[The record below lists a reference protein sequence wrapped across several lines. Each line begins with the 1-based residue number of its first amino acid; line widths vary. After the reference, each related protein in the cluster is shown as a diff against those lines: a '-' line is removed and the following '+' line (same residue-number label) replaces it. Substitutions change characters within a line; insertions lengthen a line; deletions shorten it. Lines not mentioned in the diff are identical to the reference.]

1 MYKRHR
7 KEDYMKENRNL
18 SMLSDFYEFTMAN
31 GYFNKGMKD
40 TIAIFDAFYRSNPN
54 DGGYSIFAGLNDIID
69 FIENL
74 SFSDEDIAYLKEMG
88 DFSDGFLEYLKDF
101 KFTGDVWAYPEGSVI
116 FPNEPIITVKA
127 PIIECSILETYLL
140 LSMNF
145 NSLIATKTS
154 RIVKAAGE
162 RLVMEFGARRAQGA
176 DASLTG
182 ARAAYIG
189 GAPVSS
195 NTLSAKR
202 YGFKPAGTMAHSWV
216 QAFDSEYEAFKTYAE
231 IYPENCV
238 LLIDTYD
245 TINSGLPNA
254 MKVFKEV
261 LKPKG
266 LSGGVRIDS
275 GDLAYLS
282 KEVRKILDEN
292 GFTDTKIVASNS
304 LDEFK
309 INSLLSQGA
318 QIDSFGI
325 GERLITSKSDPVFGG
340 VYKLVGL
347 YEDNKL
353 KSKIKVSENVEKITT
368 PGFKKVYRLYDKSTG
383 KAEAD
388 YITLVDEKV
397 DDSKPLVIFDP
408 LFTWKM
414 KKMDNYKAR
423 PMQEPIFEDGK
434 LVYDQPGIEEIRD
447 YCQSELDSLWD
458 EVKRFDQPHNYY
470 VDLSQDLWNLKQDLI
485 LKAKR
490 GQ

>member
-1 MYKRHR
+1 MNNK
-7 KEDYMKENRNL
+7 RNL
-18 SMLSDFYEFTMAN
+18 SLLSDFYEFTMAN
-31 GYFNKGMKD
+31 GYFNNGMKD
-40 TIAIFDAFYRSNPN
+40 TVAIFDAFYRNNP
-54 DGGYSIFAGLNDIID
+54 DGGGYSIFAGLNDIID
-69 FIENL
+69 YVKNL
-74 SFSDEDIAYLKEMG
+74 SFSSSDIEYLRKEGNFSED
-88 DFSDGFLEYLKDF
+88 FLEYLKDF
-101 KFTGDVWAYPEGSVI
+101 KFTGDIWAYPEGSVM

-154 RIVKAAGE
+154 RIVKAAGN

-182 ARAAYIG
+182 ARAAYIA
-189 GAPVSS
+189 GAPVTS
-195 NTLSAKR
+195 NTLSAKT
-202 YGFKPAGTMAHSWV
+202 YGFKPAGTMAHSWI
-216 QAFDSEYEAFKTYAE
+216 QAFDSEYEAFKTYALS
-231 IYPENCV
+231 YPENCI

-254 MKVFKEV
+254 MRIFKEI
-261 LKPKG
+261 LEPRG

-282 KEVRKILDEN
+282 KEIRKILDEN
-292 GFTDTKIVASNS
+292 GFKDAKIVASNS

-309 INSLLSQGA
+309 IISLLNQGA
-318 QIDSFGI
+318 EIDSFGI

-340 VYKLVGL
+340 VYKLVGIYDDDQL
-347 YEDNKL
+347 I
-353 KSKIKVSENVEKITT
+353 SKIKVSENVEKITT
-368 PGFKKVYRLYDKSTG
+368 PGFKNVYRLYDKKTG

-388 YITLVDEKV
+388 YISLRDEEM

-423 PMQEPIFEDGK
+423 LMQEKIFENGK
-434 LVYDQPGIEEIRD
+434 LIYEEPSLDEIAK
-447 YCQSELDSLWD
+447 YCKSELDSMWE
-458 EVKRFDQPHNYY
+458 EVKRFDTPHNYY
-470 VDLSQDLWNLKQDLI
+470 VDLSQDLWNLKQNLI
-485 LKAKR
+485 LEAKK
-490 GQ
+490 GIWLQ

>member
-1 MYKRHR
+1 MNNK
-7 KEDYMKENRNL
+7 RNL
-18 SMLSDFYEFTMAN
+18 SLLSDFYEFTMAN
-31 GYFNKGMKD
+31 GYFNNGMKD
-40 TIAIFDAFYRSNPN
+40 TVAIFDAFYRNNP
-54 DGGYSIFAGLNDIID
+54 DGGGYSIFAGLNDIID
-69 FIENL
+69 YVKNL
-74 SFSDEDIAYLKEMG
+74 SFSASDIEYLRKEGNFSED
-88 DFSDGFLEYLKDF
+88 FLEYLKDF
-101 KFTGDVWAYPEGSVI
+101 KFTGDIWAYPEGSVM

-154 RIVKAAGE
+154 RIVKAAGN

-182 ARAAYIG
+182 ARAAYIA
-189 GAPVSS
+189 GAPVTS
-195 NTLSAKR
+195 NTLSAKT
-202 YGFKPAGTMAHSWV
+202 YGFKPAGTMAHSWI
-216 QAFDSEYEAFKTYAE
+216 QAFDSEYEAFKTYALA
-231 IYPENCV
+231 YPENCI

-254 MKVFKEV
+254 MRIFKEI
-261 LKPKG
+261 LEPRG

-282 KEVRKILDEN
+282 KEIRKILDEN
-292 GFTDTKIVASNS
+292 GFKDAKIVASNS

-309 INSLLSQGA
+309 IISLLNQGA
-318 QIDSFGI
+318 EIDSFGI

-340 VYKLVGL
+340 VYKLVGI
-347 YEDNKL
+347 YDNDKL
-353 KSKIKVSENVEKITT
+353 ISKIKVSENVEKITT
-368 PGFKKVYRLYDKSTG
+368 PGFKNVYRLYDKKTG

-388 YITLVDEKV
+388 YINLREEEM

-423 PMQEPIFEDGK
+423 LMQEKIFENGK
-434 LVYDQPGIEEIRD
+434 LIYEEPSLDEIAK
-447 YCQSELDSLWD
+447 YCKSELDSMWE
-458 EVKRFDQPHNYY
+458 EVKRFDTPHNYY
-470 VDLSQDLWNLKQDLI
+470 VDLSQDLWNLKQNLI
-485 LKAKR
+485 LEAKK
-490 GQ
+490 GIWLQ

>member
-1 MYKRHR
+1 MDNK
-7 KEDYMKENRNL
+7 RNL

-31 GYFNKGMKD
+31 GYFNNGMKD
-40 TIAIFDAFYRSNPN
+40 TVAIFDAFYRSNP
-54 DGGYSIFAGLNDIID
+54 DEGGYSIFAGLNDIIN

-74 SFSDEDIAYLKEMG
+74 SFSDDDIEYLRDIG
-88 DFSDGFLEYLKDF
+88 NFSDDFLDYLRDF
-101 KFTGDVWAYPEGSVI
+101 KFTGDVWSYPEGSVM
-116 FPNEPIITVKA
+116 FPGEPIITVKA

-154 RIVKAAGE
+154 RIVRAAGE
-162 RLVMEFGARRAQGA
+162 RLVMEFGSRLAQGA

-182 ARAAYIG
+182 ARAAYIA

-195 NTLSAKR
+195 NTLSAKT
-202 YGFKPAGTMAHSWV
+202 YGFKPSGTMAHAWV

-231 IYPENCV
+231 LYPDNCI

-245 TINSGLPNA
+245 TMNSGLPNA
-254 MKVFKEV
+254 MKIFKEV

-266 LSGGVRIDS
+266 LTGGVRIDS

-282 KEVRKILDEN
+282 KEIRKILDES

-340 VYKLVGL
+340 VYKLVGI
-347 YEDNKL
+347 YDDNEL
-353 KSKIKVSENVEKITT
+353 KSKIKISENVEKITT

-388 YITLVDEKV
+388 YITLKDEKV
-397 DDSKPLVIFDP
+397 DENQPLVIFDP

-414 KKMDNYKAR
+414 KKMDNYEARLMQKA
-423 PMQEPIFEDGK
+423 IFENGK
-434 LVYDQPGIEEIRD
+434 LVYNEPSIEEIHE
-447 YCQSELDSLWD
+447 YCQSEIESIWD

-470 VDLSQDLWNLKQDLI
+470 VDLSQNLWNLKQNLI
-485 LKAKR
+485 LEAKR

>member
-1 MYKRHR
+1 MNNK
-7 KEDYMKENRNL
+7 RNL
-18 SMLSDFYEFTMAN
+18 SLLSDFYEFTMAN
-31 GYFNKGMKD
+31 GYFNNGMKD
-40 TIAIFDAFYRSNPN
+40 TVAIFDAFYRNNP
-54 DGGYSIFAGLNDIID
+54 DGGGYSIFAGLNDIID
-69 FIENL
+69 YVKNL
-74 SFSDEDIAYLKEMG
+74 SFSSSDIEYLRKEGNFSED
-88 DFSDGFLEYLKDF
+88 FLEYLKDF
-101 KFTGDVWAYPEGSVI
+101 KFTGDIWAYPEGSVI

-154 RIVKAAGE
+154 RIVKAAGN

-182 ARAAYIG
+182 ARAAYIA
-189 GAPVSS
+189 GAPVTS
-195 NTLSAKR
+195 NTLSAKT
-202 YGFKPAGTMAHSWV
+202 YGFKPAGTMAHSWI
-216 QAFDSEYEAFKTYAE
+216 QAFDNEYEAFKTYALS
-231 IYPENCV
+231 YPENCI

-254 MKVFKEV
+254 MRIFKEI
-261 LKPKG
+261 LEPRG

-282 KEVRKILDEN
+282 KEIRKILDEN
-292 GFTDTKIVASNS
+292 GFKDAKIVASNS

-309 INSLLSQGA
+309 IISLLNQGA
-318 QIDSFGI
+318 EIDSFGI

-340 VYKLVGL
+340 VYKLVGI
-347 YEDNKL
+347 YDDDKL
-353 KSKIKVSENVEKITT
+353 ISKIKVSENVEKITT
-368 PGFKKVYRLYDKSTG
+368 PGFKNVYRLYDKKTG

-388 YITLVDEKV
+388 YINLREEEM

-423 PMQEPIFEDGK
+423 LMQEKIFENGK
-434 LVYDQPGIEEIRD
+434 LIYEEPSLVEIAK
-447 YCQSELDSLWD
+447 YCKSELDSMWE
-458 EVKRFDQPHNYY
+458 EVKRFDTPHNYY
-470 VDLSQDLWNLKQDLI
+470 VDLSQDLWNLKQNLI
-485 LKAKR
+485 LEAKK
-490 GQ
+490 GI

>member
-1 MYKRHR
+1 MNNK
-7 KEDYMKENRNL
+7 RNL
-18 SMLSDFYEFTMAN
+18 SLLSDFYEFTMAN
-31 GYFNKGMKD
+31 GYFNNGMKD
-40 TIAIFDAFYRSNPN
+40 TVAIFDAFYRNNP
-54 DGGYSIFAGLNDIID
+54 DGGGYSIFAGLNDIID
-69 FIENL
+69 YVKNL
-74 SFSDEDIAYLKEMG
+74 SFSSSDIEYLRKEGNFSED
-88 DFSDGFLEYLKDF
+88 FLEYLKDF
-101 KFTGDVWAYPEGSVI
+101 KFTGDIWAYPEGSVM

-154 RIVKAAGE
+154 RIVKAAGN

-182 ARAAYIG
+182 ARAAYIA
-189 GAPVSS
+189 GAPVTS
-195 NTLSAKR
+195 NTLSAKT
-202 YGFKPAGTMAHSWV
+202 YGFKPAGTMAHSWI
-216 QAFDSEYEAFKTYAE
+216 QAFDSEYEAFKTYALS
-231 IYPENCV
+231 YPENCI

-254 MKVFKEV
+254 MRIFKEI
-261 LKPKG
+261 LEPRG

-282 KEVRKILDEN
+282 KEIRKILDEN
-292 GFTDTKIVASNS
+292 GFKNAKIVASNS

-309 INSLLSQGA
+309 IISLLNQGA
-318 QIDSFGI
+318 EIDSFGI

-340 VYKLVGL
+340 VYKLVGI
-347 YEDNKL
+347 YDDDKL
-353 KSKIKVSENVEKITT
+353 ISKIKVSENVEKITT
-368 PGFKKVYRLYDKSTG
+368 PGFKNVYRLYDKKTG

-388 YITLVDEKV
+388 YINLREEEM

-423 PMQEPIFEDGK
+423 LMQEKIFENGK
-434 LVYDQPGIEEIRD
+434 LIYEEPSLDEIAK
-447 YCQSELDSLWD
+447 YCKSELDSMWE
-458 EVKRFDQPHNYY
+458 EVKRFDTPHNYY
-470 VDLSQDLWNLKQDLI
+470 VDLSQDLWNLKQNLI
-485 LKAKR
+485 LEAKK
-490 GQ
+490 GIWLQ

>member
-1 MYKRHR
+1 MTKT
-7 KEDYMKENRNL
+7 RNL

-31 GYFNKGMKD
+31 GYFNNGMKD
-40 TIAIFDAFYRSNPN
+40 TIAIFDAFFRSNPD
-54 DGGYSIFAGLNDIID
+54 DGGYSIFAGLNDVID

-74 SFSDEDIAYLKEMG
+74 SFSDDDIDYLREVG
-88 DFSDGFLEYLKDF
+88 DFTEDFLDYLRDF
-101 KFTGDVWAYPEGSVI
+101 KFTGDVWAYPEGSVM

-154 RIVKAAGE
+154 RIVRAAGD

-182 ARAAYIG
+182 ARAAFIAG
-189 GAPVSS
+189 CPVTS
-195 NTLSAKR
+195 NTLSAKT
-202 YGFKPAGTMAHSWV
+202 YGFKPSGTMAHAWI
-216 QAFDSEYEAFKTYAE
+216 QAFDSEYEAFKTYAQA
-231 IYPENCV
+231 YPKNCT

-245 TINSGLPNA
+245 TLNSGLPNA
-254 MKVFKEV
+254 MRVFREV
-261 LKPKG
+261 LEPKG
-266 LSGGVRIDS
+266 LTGGVRIDS

-282 KEVRKILDEN
+282 KEVRRILDEN

-309 INSLLSQGA
+309 IQSLTAQGA
-318 QIDSFGI
+318 KIDSFGI

-340 VYKLVGL
+340 VYKLVGI
-347 YEDNKL
+347 YDGDEL

-368 PGFKKVYRLYDKSTG
+368 PGFKKVYRLYDKVTG

-388 YITLVDEKV
+388 YITLIYEEV

-423 PMQEPIFEDGK
+423 LMQEQIFKDGK
-434 LVYDQPGIEEIRD
+434 LVYETPEIHEIHEYCKSEIE
-447 YCQSELDSLWD
+447 SLWD
-458 EVKRFDQPHNYY
+458 EVKRFDQPHDYY
-470 VDLSQDLWNLKQDLI
+470 VDLSQDLWNLKQNLI
-485 LKAKR
+485 LEAKR
-490 GQ
+490 GE

>member
-1 MYKRHR
+1 MDNK
-7 KEDYMKENRNL
+7 RNL

-31 GYFNKGMKD
+31 GYFNNGMKD
-40 TIAIFDAFYRSNPN
+40 TVAIFDAFYRSNP
-54 DGGYSIFAGLNDIID
+54 DEGGYSIFAGLNDIIN

-74 SFSDEDIAYLKEMG
+74 SFSDDDIEYLRDIG
-88 DFSDGFLEYLKDF
+88 NFSDDFLDYLRDF
-101 KFTGDVWAYPEGSVI
+101 KFTGDVWSYPEGSVM
-116 FPNEPIITVKA
+116 FPGEPIITVKA

-154 RIVKAAGE
+154 RIVRAAGE
-162 RLVMEFGARRAQGA
+162 RLVMEFGSRRAQGA

-182 ARAAYIG
+182 ARAAYIA

-195 NTLSAKR
+195 NTLSAKT
-202 YGFKPAGTMAHSWV
+202 YGFKPSGTMAHAWV

-231 IYPENCV
+231 LYPDNCI

-245 TINSGLPNA
+245 TMNSGLPNA
-254 MKVFKEV
+254 MKIFKEV
-261 LKPKG
+261 LEPKG
-266 LSGGVRIDS
+266 LTGGVRIDS

-282 KEVRKILDEN
+282 KEIRKILDES

-340 VYKLVGL
+340 VYKLVGI
-347 YEDNKL
+347 YDDNEL
-353 KSKIKVSENVEKITT
+353 KSKIKISENVEKITT

-388 YITLVDEKV
+388 YITLKDEKV
-397 DDSKPLVIFDP
+397 DENQPLVIFDP

-414 KKMDNYKAR
+414 KKMDNYEARLMQKA
-423 PMQEPIFEDGK
+423 IFENGK
-434 LVYDQPGIEEIRD
+434 LVYNEPSIEEIHE
-447 YCQSELDSLWD
+447 YCQSEIESIWD

-470 VDLSQDLWNLKQDLI
+470 VDLSQDLWNLKQNLI
-485 LKAKR
+485 LEAKR

>member
-1 MYKRHR
+1 MNNK
-7 KEDYMKENRNL
+7 RNL

-31 GYFNKGMKD
+31 GYFNNGMKD
-40 TIAIFDAFYRSNPN
+40 TVAIFDAFYRSNP
-54 DGGYSIFAGLNDIID
+54 DEGGYSIFAGLNDIID

-74 SFSDEDIAYLKEMG
+74 SFSDEDIEYLRKVG
-88 DFSDGFLEYLKDF
+88 NFSDDFLDYLKDF
-101 KFTGDVWAYPEGSVI
+101 KFTGDVWSYPEGSVM
-116 FPNEPIITVKA
+116 FPGEPIITVKA

-154 RIVKAAGE
+154 RIVRAAGE
-162 RLVMEFGARRAQGA
+162 RLVMEFGSRRAQGA

-182 ARAAYIG
+182 ARAAYIA

-195 NTLSAKR
+195 NTLSAKT
-202 YGFKPAGTMAHSWV
+202 YGFKPSGTMAHAWV

-231 IYPENCV
+231 LYPDNCI

-245 TINSGLPNA
+245 TMNSGLPNA

-261 LKPKG
+261 LVPKG
-266 LSGGVRIDS
+266 LTGGVRIDS

-340 VYKLVGL
+340 VYKLVGI
-347 YEDNKL
+347 YEDDEL
-353 KSKIKVSENVEKITT
+353 KSKIKISENVEKITT
-368 PGFKKVYRLYDKSTG
+368 PGFKKVYRLYDKNTG

-388 YITLVDEKV
+388 YITLRNEEVDENQ
-397 DDSKPLVIFDP
+397 PLVIFDP

-414 KKMDNYKAR
+414 KKMDNYEAR
-423 PMQEPIFEDGK
+423 LMQEPIFENGK
-434 LVYDQPGIEEIRD
+434 LVYKEPSIEEIHE
-447 YCQSELDSLWD
+447 YYQSEMESIWD

-470 VDLSQDLWNLKQDLI
+470 VDLSQDLWNLKQNLI
-485 LKAKR
+485 LEAKR

>member
-1 MYKRHR
+1 MDNK
-7 KEDYMKENRNL
+7 RNL

-31 GYFNKGMKD
+31 GYFNNGMKD
-40 TIAIFDAFYRSNPN
+40 TVAIFDAFYRSNP
-54 DGGYSIFAGLNDIID
+54 DEGGYSIFAGLNDIIN

-74 SFSDEDIAYLKEMG
+74 SFSDDDIEYLRDTG
-88 DFSDGFLEYLKDF
+88 NFSDDFLDYLRDF
-101 KFTGDVWAYPEGSVI
+101 KFTGDVWSYPEGSVM
-116 FPNEPIITVKA
+116 FPGEPIITVKA

-154 RIVKAAGE
+154 RIVRAAGE
-162 RLVMEFGARRAQGA
+162 RLVMEFGSRRAQGA

-182 ARAAYIG
+182 ARAAYIA

-195 NTLSAKR
+195 NTLSAKT
-202 YGFKPAGTMAHSWV
+202 YGFKPSGTMAHAWV

-231 IYPENCV
+231 LYPDNCI

-245 TINSGLPNA
+245 TMNSGLPNA
-254 MKVFKEV
+254 MKIFKEV
-261 LKPKG
+261 LEPKG
-266 LSGGVRIDS
+266 LTGGVRIDS

-282 KEVRKILDEN
+282 KEIRKILDES

-340 VYKLVGL
+340 VYKLVGI
-347 YEDNKL
+347 YDDNEL
-353 KSKIKVSENVEKITT
+353 KSKIKISENVEKITT

-388 YITLVDEKV
+388 YITLKDEKV
-397 DDSKPLVIFDP
+397 DENQPLVIFDP

-414 KKMDNYKAR
+414 KKMDNYEARLMQKA
-423 PMQEPIFEDGK
+423 IFENGK
-434 LVYDQPGIEEIRD
+434 LVYNEPSIEEIHE
-447 YCQSELDSLWD
+447 YCQSEIESIWD

-470 VDLSQDLWNLKQDLI
+470 VDLSQDLWNLKQNLI
-485 LKAKR
+485 LEAKR

>member
-1 MYKRHR
+1 MDNK
-7 KEDYMKENRNL
+7 RNL

-31 GYFNKGMKD
+31 GYFNNGMKD
-40 TIAIFDAFYRSNPN
+40 TVAIFDAFYRSNP
-54 DGGYSIFAGLNDIID
+54 DEGGYSIFAGLNDIIN

-74 SFSDEDIAYLKEMG
+74 SFSDDDIEYLRDIG
-88 DFSDGFLEYLKDF
+88 NFSDDFLDYLRDF
-101 KFTGDVWAYPEGSVI
+101 KFTGDVWSYPEGSVM
-116 FPNEPIITVKA
+116 FPGEPIITVKA

-154 RIVKAAGE
+154 RIVRAAGE
-162 RLVMEFGARRAQGA
+162 RLVMEFGSRRAQGA

-182 ARAAYIG
+182 ARAAYIA

-195 NTLSAKR
+195 NTLSAKT
-202 YGFKPAGTMAHSWV
+202 YGFKPSGTMAHAWV

-231 IYPENCV
+231 LYPDNCI

-245 TINSGLPNA
+245 TMNSGLPNA
-254 MKVFKEV
+254 MKIFKEV

-266 LSGGVRIDS
+266 LTGGVRIDS

-282 KEVRKILDEN
+282 KEIRKILDES

-340 VYKLVGL
+340 VYKLVGI
-347 YEDNKL
+347 YDDNEL
-353 KSKIKVSENVEKITT
+353 KSKIKISENVEKITT

-388 YITLVDEKV
+388 YITLKDEKV
-397 DDSKPLVIFDP
+397 DENQPLVIFDP

-414 KKMDNYKAR
+414 KKMDNYEARLMQKA
-423 PMQEPIFEDGK
+423 IFENGK
-434 LVYDQPGIEEIRD
+434 LVYNEPSIEEIHE
-447 YCQSELDSLWD
+447 YCQSEIESIWD

-470 VDLSQDLWNLKQDLI
+470 VDLSQNLWNLKQNLI
-485 LKAKR
+485 LEAKR

>member
-1 MYKRHR
+1 MNNK
-7 KEDYMKENRNL
+7 RNL
-18 SMLSDFYEFTMAN
+18 SLLSDFYEFTMAN
-31 GYFNKGMKD
+31 GYFNNGMKD
-40 TIAIFDAFYRSNPN
+40 TVAIFDAFYRNNP
-54 DGGYSIFAGLNDIID
+54 DGGGYSIFAGLNDIID
-69 FIENL
+69 YVKNL
-74 SFSDEDIAYLKEMG
+74 SFSASDIEYLRKEGNFSED
-88 DFSDGFLEYLKDF
+88 FLEYLKDF
-101 KFTGDVWAYPEGSVI
+101 KFTGDIWAYPEGSVM

-154 RIVKAAGE
+154 RIVKAAGN

-182 ARAAYIG
+182 ARAAYIA
-189 GAPVSS
+189 GAPVTS
-195 NTLSAKR
+195 NTLSAKT
-202 YGFKPAGTMAHSWV
+202 YGFKPAGTMAHSWI
-216 QAFDSEYEAFKTYAE
+216 QAFDSEYEAFKTYALS
-231 IYPENCV
+231 YPENCI

-254 MKVFKEV
+254 MRIFKEI
-261 LKPKG
+261 LEPRG

-282 KEVRKILDEN
+282 KEIRKILDEN
-292 GFTDTKIVASNS
+292 GFKDAKIVASNS

-309 INSLLSQGA
+309 IISLLNQGA
-318 QIDSFGI
+318 EIDSFGI

-340 VYKLVGL
+340 VYKLVGI
-347 YEDNKL
+347 YDDDKL
-353 KSKIKVSENVEKITT
+353 ISKIKVSENVEKITT
-368 PGFKKVYRLYDKSTG
+368 PGFKNVYRLYDKKTG

-388 YITLVDEKV
+388 YISLREEEM

-423 PMQEPIFEDGK
+423 LMQEKIFENGK
-434 LVYDQPGIEEIRD
+434 LIYEEPSLDEIAK
-447 YCQSELDSLWD
+447 YCKSELDSMWE
-458 EVKRFDQPHNYY
+458 EVKRFDTPHNYY
-470 VDLSQDLWNLKQDLI
+470 VDLSQDLWNLKQNLI
-485 LKAKR
+485 LEAKK
-490 GQ
+490 GIWLQ